1 MQIPQIAKLN
11 KVELRYQE
19 LGELLSDPNVL
30 ENKKLLEKYS
40 REYRELEE
48 TAVLWQQYKNIQNE
62 IEKLEDILGDKKET
76 PEIKALA
83 EEEKKTLNHEM
94 AQVEKKLSALLE
106 PSDPYSRRN
115 VIMEIRAGAG
125 GEEAA
130 LFAADLYKMYARF
143 GEKRGWAIE
152 NIDQHLTDKG
162 GFKEVV
168 FGIEGRDVFSTLRFE
183 SGVHRV
189 QRVPITESSGR
200 IHTSTVTVA
209 VLPEAREVE
218 VKIKPEDLRI
228 ETFHSRGA
236 GGQHVNVT
244 DSAVRI
250 THKPSGIVAQCQD
263 ERSQHQNKIKALRVL
278 RAELLQRKE
287 AKQQTEISQKRK
299 NQIGRGERSERIR
312 TYNFPQG
319 RVTDHRI
326 HLTLHN
332 LEDILNGEMDSLIES
347 LQRKMKEE
355 RVVVDKKQT

>member
-1 MQIPQIAKLN
+1 MQKAEVAKLN

-19 LGELLSDPNVL
+19 LGRLLSEPGVL
-30 ENKKLLEKYS
+30 ENRQLLEKYS

-48 TAVLWQQYKNIQNE
+48 TVFLWQKHKKVQNE
-62 IEKLEDILGDKKET
+62 VKKLEDILGDKKET
-76 PEIKALA
+76 QEIKTLA
-83 EEEKKTLNHEM
+83 EEEKKSLKSEL
-94 AQVEKKLSALLE
+94 AEIEKKLSGLLR
-106 PSDPYSRRN
+106 PGGPYSRRN

-130 LFAADLYKMYARF
+130 LFAADLYKMYTRF
-143 GEKRGWAIE
+143 GEKRSWTIE
-152 NIDQHLTDKG
+152 NIDHHPTDRG

-168 FGIEGRDVFSTLRFE
+168 FAIEGRDVFSILRFE

-189 QRVPITESSGR
+189 QRVPVTESSGR

-209 VLPEAREVE
+209 VLPEAEEVE

-250 THKPSGIVAQCQD
+250 THRPTGIVVQCQD

-278 RAELLQRKE
+278 RAELFQRKE
-287 AKQQTEISQKRK
+287 SEQQTEISQRRK

-332 LEDILNGEMDSLIES
+332 LEDVLNGEMDSLIES
-347 LQRKMKEE
+347 LQREMKEE
-355 RVVVDKKQT
+355 RVVVGKKQT

>member
-1 MQIPQIAKLN
+1 MQRSQAVRLN

-19 LGELLSDPNVL
+19 LGRLLSHPNVL
-30 ENKKLLEKYS
+30 ENRQLLETYS

-48 TAVLWQQYKNIQNE
+48 IVSFWEKYKKIQNE
-62 IEKLEDILGDKKET
+62 VRKLDDILGDKKET
-76 PEIKALA
+76 REMKELA
-83 EEEKKTLNHEM
+83 EEEKKTLKSEL
-94 AQVEKKLSALLE
+94 AEIERKLLDLLK
-106 PSDPYSRRN
+106 PDDPYSHRS
-115 VIMEIRAGAG
+115 VIVEIRAGAG

-130 LFAADLYKMYARF
+130 LFAADLYKMYTRF
-143 GEKRGWAIE
+143 GEKRNWTIE
-152 NIDQHLTDKG
+152 NIDHHPTDRG
-162 GFKEVV
+162 GFKGVV
-168 FGIEGRDVFSTLRFE
+168 FAIEGRDVFSTLRFE

-189 QRVPITESSGR
+189 QRVPVTESSGR

-209 VLPEAREVE
+209 VLPEAEEVE
-218 VKIKPEDLRI
+218 VAIKPEDLQV

-250 THKPSGIVAQCQD
+250 THEPTGIVVQCQD

-278 RAELLQRKE
+278 RAQLLQGKE
-287 AKQQTEISQKRK
+287 SEQQKEISKQRK

-312 TYNFPQG
+312 TYNFPQN

-347 LQRKMKEE
+347 LQREMREGKI
-355 RVVVDKKQT
+355 VVGKKQA